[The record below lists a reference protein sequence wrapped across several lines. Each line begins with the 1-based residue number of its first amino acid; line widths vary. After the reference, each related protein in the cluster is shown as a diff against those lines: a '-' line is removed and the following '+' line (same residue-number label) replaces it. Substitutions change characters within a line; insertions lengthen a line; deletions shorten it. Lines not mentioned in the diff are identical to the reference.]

1 VRITDIRA
9 VPLVIGLD
17 ESPPLAGEV
26 LATTKASSSHH
37 VLVEVLTDAG
47 VAGYGEAWRFT
58 PGAVTAFI
66 EEGLKPMLLGQDP
79 TQIEK
84 LWDLMYRT
92 TFRYGRKGLPMH
104 CISGIEIALW
114 DIVGKYRGLP
124 VYEMLG
130 GLCRDRVQAYASL
143 LRYQKPEDAAT
154 VALRSVEE
162 EGYRAIKLHAHE
174 PTVVETVRAVRN
186 AIGAEITLMIDVNGA
201 WTPRQAVERIKE
213 LKPYGLLW
221 VEEPVHPMDDYDGLA
236 YVRDRSSV
244 MIAAGENEY
253 THYGFKELVSRRA
266 VDVLQPDVT
275 KSGGLL
281 ACRKIMALAEAWNL
295 QVIPHSFY
303 YGPGVAA
310 TLQFAL
316 SSMTTEYV
324 EIHQVPLQAS
334 FIQPTLRPEQ
344 GYLSAPAK
352 SGLGI
357 DVDEHVVMQHRYSV

>member
-1 VRITDIRA
+1 MKITDVRA
-9 VPLVIGLD
+9 TSLLIPLR
-17 ESPPLAGEV
+17 ESPPFAGEP
-26 LATTKASSSHH
+26 LSTTKASSGHH
-37 VLVEVLTDAG
+37 VLVEVLTDEG
-47 VAGYGEAWRFT
+47 IVGYGEAWRFT
-58 PGAVTAFI
+58 PGAVSTFI

-162 EGYRAIKLHAHE
+162 GYGAIKLHAHE

-213 LKPYGLLW
+213 LEPYNLLW

-236 YVRDRSSV
+236 YVRDRSGV

-253 THYGFKELVSRRA
+253 THYGFKEVVARRSI
-266 VDVLQPDVT
+266 DVLQPDVI
-275 KSGGLL
+275 KSGGLI

-316 SSMTTEYV
+316 TSMTTHYM
-324 EIHQVPLQAS
+324 EIHQVPLEAS
-334 FIQPTLRPEQ
+334 FIQPALRPEQ
-344 GYLSAPAK
+344 GYLTPPSGP
-352 SGLGI
+352 GLGI
-357 DVDEHVVMQHRYSV
+357 EIDREVVSKHPYSN